1 MLTHT
6 HTFAACHHLTRV
18 TTGLVSPPDLLFLF
32 ASSFWQGSE
41 RSEERWSEL
50 KELAFSRTIVACYA
64 LVLLILRL
72 RVYLNIVA
80 RHYMLETTASERSAT
95 KPSPPLSRTT
105 KLRFLSLEQLTTEGF
120 EPLVSAV
127 RTAVRHHL
135 DSVRLDE
142 QLNPSDIRR

>member
-1 MLTHT
+1 M
-6 HTFAACHHLTRV
+6 
-18 TTGLVSPPDLLFLF
+18 
-32 ASSFWQGSE
+32 
-41 RSEERWSEL
+41 
-50 KELAFSRTIVACYA
+50 
-64 LVLLILRL
+64 LLILRL

-80 RHYMLETTASERSAT
+80 RHYMLETTASERASERSAT

-135 DSVRLDE
+135 DAVRLDE

>member
-1 MLTHT
+1 M
-6 HTFAACHHLTRV
+6 
-18 TTGLVSPPDLLFLF
+18 
-32 ASSFWQGSE
+32 
-41 RSEERWSEL
+41 
-50 KELAFSRTIVACYA
+50 
-64 LVLLILRL
+64 LLILRL

-80 RHYMLETTASERSAT
+80 RHYMLETTASERSAP
-95 KPSPPLSRTT
+95 KRSPPLSRTT

-135 DSVRLDE
+135 DAVRLDE